1 MTLLPAS
8 VSPVASAESVS
19 QGPAAIILG
28 AGRASRGGSP
38 SALRSIDKES
48 RVLDW
53 ILQGFSSLESL
64 EVTFVAGYRAEEI
77 TAKYPEIRTSIN
89 TNWRRTGPAAS
100 LRSAPLERGRV
111 TWITY
116 SDIVFRPDAVER
128 LSAMTGEIAVAVDS
142 KWRFRYDGRSA
153 EAILH
158 AERVVVDGD
167 RLVAIGPEVTE
178 SEATAEFAGLVKLDS
193 DATNLLD
200 DALNSGALASTATVP
215 AIIAH
220 LISMGVTASAVD
232 LEGDWAELDAKQDLA
247 RFILGTKAE
256 SLERLSPMAHGGSI
270 GDLLRISI
278 SDWDLTPEDCIDRAI
293 RAFPSELLIVR
304 SSAEAEDG
312 WIDSAAG
319 VHTSVLNVASE
330 REALRSAINEV
341 FESYRTRSPDDHV
354 FIQKMLT
361 DVKMS
366 GVVMTRT
373 HAIGAP
379 YYVVNYDD
387 VTNRTDAATAGM
399 EVKTLWA
406 HRGSVQNIRD
416 PELRSVIDVVSKIEG
431 LVGHDSLDIE
441 FAVSGATVHIL
452 QVRPIVLRDTP
463 AVVDDDEVDQFLLEA
478 ELKIRQLDACPSNL
492 LGSHLHLSVMTDWN
506 PAEIIGVTPKRL
518 ASSIYRF
525 LVMDDVWAQQR
536 FEYGYRDVRPQS
548 LMLEIAGHPYVD
560 VRASFTSFIPGALPD
575 SLAEKLVNAYLARLS
590 LFPALHDKAEFEILF
605 TCLTTDFASRT
616 LWLRAA
622 GISDEETQLLHL
634 ALTEITAKGIARLE
648 PDLMAMEDFET
659 KTEQILALTTEGLES
674 AVLLL
679 NHAKQVGTPL
689 FAHLAR
695 SAFVAT
701 AILDSLVRSM
711 AITADQRDQFL
722 GSIATVLTDLKT
734 DAWRVRIG
742 EISFETLVAKY
753 GHLRPGTYDITAPCY
768 ASAPDLYFGPIVEN
782 SQEPPAESEFAWDS
796 ATEERVDSALLT
808 SGINL
813 SARGFLKFAVGA
825 IAGRERSKFAF
836 TKALSRALE
845 GLADYGESIGL
856 NRDDLAHIEISD
868 LMNIGEH
875 EQDPFDYLLRRSGE
889 GQDAH
894 IFARSICLPSQISS
908 SAQIRCFTQDAAE
921 PNFVTTKK
929 VQGRV
934 VIAPDDPSV
943 DIRGVIVLIANA
955 DPGFDWMLAR
965 GIGGLV
971 TCYGGSNSHMAVR
984 AAELGIPAAIGVG
997 SAKFE
1002 ALLEASAIQLDCESR
1017 SIDRIMQ

>member
-1 MTLLPAS
+1 M
-8 VSPVASAESVS
+8 ASAEAVFR
-19 QGPAAIILG
+19 GPAVIILG
-28 AGRASRGGSP
+28 AGRGSRGGSP
-38 SALRSIDKES
+38 TALVSIDRES

-111 TWITY
+111 TWIVY

-128 LSAMTGEIAVAVDS
+128 LNAMGGEIVVAVDS
-142 KWRFRYDGRSA
+142 KWRFRYDGRSR
-153 EAILH
+153 EAMQR
-158 AERVVVDGD
+158 AERVVADDDV
-167 RLVAIGPEVTE
+167 LIAIGPEV
-178 SEATAEFAGLVKLDS
+178 SETSATAEFAGLVKLGG
-193 DATNLLD
+193 DAINLLD
-200 DALNSGALASTATVP
+200 DALNSGALAPTATLP
-215 AIIAH
+215 EIIAH
-220 LISMGVTASAVD
+220 LLDLGVSASAVD

-278 SDWDLTPEDCIDRAI
+278 SDWNLSPEDCIDRAL
-293 RAFPSELLIVR
+293 RAIPAELLIVR
-304 SSAEAEDG
+304 SSAEAEDS

-319 VHTSVLNVASE
+319 VHTSVLNVAGE

-341 FESYRTRSPDDHV
+341 FESYRMRSPDDHV
-354 FIQKMLT
+354 FIQRMLT

-379 YYVVNYDD
+379 YYVINYDD
-387 VTNRTDAATAGM
+387 VTNRTDAATAGR

-406 HRGSVQNIRD
+406 HRASVQSIGD
-416 PELRSVIDVVSKIEG
+416 PELRRVIDVVSKIEG

-441 FAVSGATVHIL
+441 FAISGATVHIL

-463 AVVDDDEVDQFLLEA
+463 AVVDDDEVAQFVLETESELLRLEA
-478 ELKIRQLDACPSNL
+478 CPRNL
-492 LGSHLHLSVMTDWN
+492 LGSRLHLSVMTDWN

-518 ASSIYRF
+518 ASSLYRF
-525 LVMDDVWAQQR
+525 LVTDDVWAQQR
-536 FEYGYRDVRPQS
+536 YEYGYRDVRPQS
-548 LMLEIAGHPYVD
+548 LMVEIAGHPYVD
-560 VRASFTSFIPGALPD
+560 VRASFTSFIPAALPD
-575 SLAEKLVNAYLARLS
+575 ELGERLVNAYLARLLS
-590 LFPALHDKAEFEILF
+590 FPALHDKAEFEVLF
-605 TCLTTDFASRT
+605 TCVTTDFESRT
-616 LWLRAA
+616 SWLKGM
-622 GISDEETQLLHL
+622 GISDEETALLNA
-634 ALTEITAKGIARLE
+634 ALIEITAQGIARLDRDVKE
-648 PDLMAMEDFET
+648 LEDFEA
-659 KTEQILALTTEGLES
+659 KTEQILGLRTEGLES
-674 AVLLL
+674 AILLL
-679 NHAKQVGTPL
+679 NHAKERGTPV

-701 AILDSLVRSM
+701 AILDSLGRSL
-711 AITADQRDQFL
+711 AITNDQRNQFL

-734 DAWRVRIG
+734 DAWRVQIG
-742 EISFETLVAKY
+742 DIDFEALVAKY

-782 SQEPPAESEFAWDS
+782 SQEPLAESEFAWDT
-796 ATEERVDSALLT
+796 ATEERVNEALLA
-808 SGINL
+808 SGIDL
-813 SARGFLKFAVGA
+813 TMQGFLKFAVGA

-836 TKALSRALE
+836 TKALSNALE
-845 GLADYGESIGL
+845 RFADYGESIGL

-868 LMNIGEH
+868 LMKINEH
-875 EQDPFDYLLRRSGE
+875 GQDAFDYLLRRSGE

-908 SAQIRCFTQDAAE
+908 PSQIRCFTQDAAE
-921 PNFVTTKK
+921 PNFVTNKK

-934 VIAPDDPSV
+934 VVAPDDPSE

-971 TCYGGSNSHMAVR
+971 TCYGGANSHMAVR

-997 SAKFE
+997 SSKFE
-1002 ALLEASAIQLDCESR
+1002 ALLEASSLQLDCESR

>member
-1 MTLLPAS
+1 M
-8 VSPVASAESVS
+8 ASAESAPR
-19 QGPAAIILG
+19 GPAAIILG
-28 AGRASRGGSP
+28 AGRGSRGGSP
-38 SALRSIDKES
+38 TALVSIDKDS

-53 ILQGFSSLESL
+53 ILQGFSFLENL
-64 EVTFVAGYRAEEI
+64 DVTFVAGYRAEEI
-77 TAKYPEIRTSIN
+77 AAKYPEIRTSIN

-100 LRSAPLERGRV
+100 LRSAPLERGRT
-111 TWITY
+111 TWIAY
-116 SDIVFRPDAVER
+116 SDIVFRPDAVAR
-128 LSAMTGEIAVAVDS
+128 LNTIEAGIAVAVDS
-142 KWRFRYDGRSA
+142 KWRFRYDGRSR
-153 EAILH
+153 EAMLR

-167 RLVAIGPEVTE
+167 RVIAIGPEVTE
-178 SEATAEFAGLVKLDS
+178 TNATAEFAGLVKLSGVAID
-193 DATNLLD
+193 LLD
-200 DALNSGALASTATVP
+200 DSLNSGALAPTATLP

-220 LISMGVTASAVD
+220 LLASGLRANAVD

-256 SLERLSPMAHGGSI
+256 SLERLSPMSHGGSI
-270 GDLLRISI
+270 GDIKRISV
-278 SDWDLTPEDCIDRAI
+278 SDWDLNPEDCIDQALQAI
-293 RAFPSELLIVR
+293 PAELLIVR
-304 SSAEAEDG
+304 SSAETEDS

-319 VHTSVLNVASE
+319 VHTSVLNVAGE
-330 REALRSAINEV
+330 REPLKSAINEV
-341 FESYRTRSPDDHV
+341 FASYRIRSPDDHV
-354 FIQKMLT
+354 FVQKMLT
-361 DVKMS
+361 DVNMS

-373 HAIGAP
+373 HSIGAP

-387 VTNRTDAATAGM
+387 VSNRTDAATAGT
-399 EVKTLWA
+399 EVKTLWV
-406 HRGSVQNIRD
+406 HRASVQNIGD
-416 PELRSVIDVVSKIEG
+416 PELRRVIDVVSKIEG

-441 FAVSGATVHIL
+441 FAVSGTTVHIL
-452 QVRPIVLRDTP
+452 QVRPIVLRDIP
-463 AVVDDDEVDQFLLEA
+463 ATVDDDEVAQFLLEA
-478 ELKIRQLDACPSNL
+478 ESELLQLDACPSNL
-492 LGSHLHLSVMTDWN
+492 LGAHLHLSVMTDWN

-518 ASSIYRF
+518 ASSMYRF

-548 LMLEIAGHPYVD
+548 LMVEIAGHPYVD
-560 VRASFTSFIPGALPD
+560 VRASFTSFIPDALQD
-575 SLAEKLVNAYLARLS
+575 DLGEKLVNAYLGRLS

-616 LWLRAA
+616 LWLKAA
-622 GISDEETQLLHL
+622 GISEEETALLQA
-634 ALTEITAKGIARLE
+634 ALSEITAKGIARLE
-648 PDLMAMEDFET
+648 PDLAEMEDFEA
-659 KTEQILALTTEGLES
+659 KTDQILGLANEGLDS
-674 AVLLL
+674 AISLL
-679 NHAKQVGTPL
+679 NHARQSGTPI

-742 EISFETLVAKY
+742 EIDFETLVAKY

-768 ASAPDLYFGPIVEN
+768 ASAPDLYFGPIVQN
-782 SQEPPAESEFAWDS
+782 SLEPSTESDFAWDS
-796 ATEERVDSALLT
+796 ATEERVERALLT

-813 SARGFLKFAVGA
+813 TARGFLKFAVGA

-836 TKALSRALE
+836 TKALSNALE
-845 GLADYGESIGL
+845 GFADYGDRIGL
-856 NRDDLAHIEISD
+856 NRDDLAHIDLSD

-875 EQDPFDYLLRRSGE
+875 KQDPFDYLLRRSGE

-934 VIAPDDPSV
+934 VVAPDDPSV

-1017 SIDRIMQ
+1017 SIDRIMS